1 MKNILWFLW
10 MILAFAATLG
20 IVSLNTGCSP
30 EGNPKSPTASLSSSQ
45 LSLDLTSPRASF
57 ATLVAAIN
65 SDDHA
70 ARLACLTTSEKNREA
85 GAAALSLMQ
94 LAVES
99 PSDGD
104 RFLKLLDDHGLTQN
118 AINHAMATYGAG
130 SVGMPGFTQKLGEKI
145 QELPMF
151 HDEISKLAIRP
162 PIKELVFISA
172 NMENNQMIG
181 KIKIGSRNAKIAFR
195 QIDGNWLIDSP
206 TH

>member
-1 MKNILWFLW
+1 MKNILWLFW
-10 MILAFAATLG
+10 MISVFAAMLG
-20 IVSLNTGCSP
+20 IVSLNAGCSP
-30 EGNPKSPTASLSSSQ
+30 KGNPKSPNASLPSNQ
-45 LSLDLTSPRASF
+45 LNLDLTSPRASF

-70 ARLACLTTSEKNREA
+70 ARLACLTTSEKNRDA
-85 GAAALSLMQ
+85 GAAALNLMQ
-94 LAVES
+94 LAVKS
-99 PSDGD
+99 PSDGE

-130 SVGMPGFTQKLGEKI
+130 SVGMPGFTQKIGEKI
-145 QELPMF
+145 QELSRF

-162 PIKELVFISA
+162 PIEELVFISA

-181 KIKIGSRNAKIAFR
+181 KIKIGSRDAKISFR
-195 QIDGNWLIDSP
+195 QVDGNWLIDSP

>member
-1 MKNILWFLW
+1 MKNILWLLW
-10 MILAFAATLG
+10 MILTFGATLG

-30 EGNPKSPTASLSSSQ
+30 KGSPKYLTVSQSSSQ

-57 ATLVAAIN
+57 ETLVAAIY

-70 ARLACLTTSEKNREA
+70 ARLACLTTSQKNREA
-85 GAAALSLMQ
+85 GIAALNLMQ
-94 LAVES
+94 LAVKS

-130 SVGMPGFTQKLGEKI
+130 SVGMPGFTQKIGEKI
-145 QELPMF
+145 QELPKF
-151 HDEISKLAIRP
+151 HDEITKLAIRP
-162 PIKELVFISA
+162 PIEELVFISA
-172 NMENNQMIG
+172 SMENNLMVGQ
-181 KIKIGSRNAKIAFR
+181 IKIGSRDAKITFR